1 MSIRV
6 LPDTLA
12 SQIAAGE
19 VIERPVSVV
28 KELIENAIDAQASRI
43 QVAISEAGKRL
54 IAVTDDGQGISQAEL
69 SLAVARHATSKISRS
84 EDLFDIRTLGFRGE
98 ALASIGSVARLELRS
113 KTEDAPHAWRIHVD
127 GGQIGQAEAASGPNG
142 TSIRVEDLFYNVP
155 ARLKFLKAPQTESR
169 LVTGLVTR
177 YSLAYPQIRWQL
189 IQDEKLVFETTGSG
203 EQREILQIL
212 FGPDDAAQ
220 LMPLS
225 FREKDF
231 QVRGYISSL
240 QLTRSN
246 RREITLFVNGRW
258 VQDPTLTAAVIR
270 AYNTMLMVGR
280 FPVVVLF
287 LDLPTHQV
295 DVNVHPSKAEVRFR
309 NSEYVF
315 SALQRAI
322 RRGLLAYTPV
332 PELNTTLLWGRQVPV
347 DLPNFSGSEAE
358 KPEALTSDW
367 SGQPHE
373 VLASR
378 EDALQPALTRL
389 PILRLVGQVASTY
402 LIAEGPDGLYLIDQH
417 AAHERVLYDKLIA
430 QAQAASIPS
439 QPLVEPVTVSM
450 STEKAGVLEDQ
461 LENLER
467 LGFEVEVFGPNS
479 FIVRAMPQIFSVGS
493 AKEAL
498 ESVVNAFEEDESPLQ
513 GEVLAKLAGRI
524 CKRLAVKGGQWLS
537 EAEQSALLADLEAS
551 PSPRTCPHG
560 RPTMIHLSAA
570 LLQRQFGRTGAI

>member
-1 MSIRV
+1 M
-6 LPDTLA
+6 A

-43 QVAISEAGKRL
+43 QISITEAGKRL
-54 IAVTDDGQGISQAEL
+54 IAVTDDGQGISQADL

-155 ARLKFLKAPQTESR
+155 ARLKFLKAPQTEIR

-347 DLPNFSGSEAE
+347 DFPNFSGSEADNS
-358 KPEALTSDW
+358 EALTSDW
-367 SGQPHE
+367 SGQPPE

-479 FIVRAMPQIFSVGS
+479 FIVRAMPQIFSAGS

>member
-1 MSIRV
+1 M
-6 LPDTLA
+6 A

-43 QVAISEAGKRL
+43 QISITEAGKRL
-54 IAVTDDGQGISQAEL
+54 IAVTDDGQGISQADL

-155 ARLKFLKAPQTESR
+155 ARLKFLKAPQTEIR

-332 PELNTTLLWGRQVPV
+332 PELNTTLLWGRQAPV
-347 DLPNFSGSEAE
+347 DFPNLSGSEAE
-358 KPEALTSDW
+358 KPEAVTSDW
-367 SGQPHE
+367 SGQPPE

-479 FIVRAMPQIFSVGS
+479 FIVRAMPQIFSAGS

>member
-43 QVAISEAGKRL
+43 QISITEAGKRL
-54 IAVTDDGQGISQAEL
+54 IAVTDDGQGISQADL

-155 ARLKFLKAPQTESR
+155 ARLKFLKAPQTEIR

-347 DLPNFSGSEAE
+347 DFPNFSGSEADNS
-358 KPEALTSDW
+358 EALTSDW
-367 SGQPHE
+367 SGQPPE

-479 FIVRAMPQIFSVGS
+479 FIVRAMPQIFSAGS

>member
-1 MSIRV
+1 M
-6 LPDTLA
+6 A

-43 QVAISEAGKRL
+43 QISITEAGKRL
-54 IAVTDDGQGISQAEL
+54 IAVTDDGQGISQADL

-347 DLPNFSGSEAE
+347 DFPNFSGSEADNS
-358 KPEALTSDW
+358 EALTSDW
-367 SGQPHE
+367 SGQPPE

-479 FIVRAMPQIFSVGS
+479 FIVRAMPQIFSAGS